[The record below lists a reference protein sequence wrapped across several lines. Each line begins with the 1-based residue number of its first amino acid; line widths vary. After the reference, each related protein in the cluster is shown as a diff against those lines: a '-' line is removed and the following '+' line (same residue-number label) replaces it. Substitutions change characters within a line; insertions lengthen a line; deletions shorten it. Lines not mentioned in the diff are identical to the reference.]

1 MNVRNRFAILIFLD
15 KKLRFQDLI
24 AGRNGHRCTY
34 LHTYLCHHHRRVV
47 IVTATTVPVLW
58 PPLSRPA
65 ALLVVLPPPPPA
77 HGAAVAVADVAVV
90 VVVPA
95 AAAADDGVLSR
106 RAALAVHLGVVHFEV
121 DRLQEREKSA
131 CGCE

>member
-1 MNVRNRFAILIFLD
+1 M
-15 KKLRFQDLI
+15 
-24 AGRNGHRCTY
+24 
-34 LHTYLCHHHRRVV
+34 
-47 IVTATTVPVLW
+47 TATTVPVLW

-95 AAAADDGVLSR
+95 AAADDGVLSR
-106 RAALAVHLGVVHFEV
+106 RAALAVHLGVVHFEM
-121 DRLQEREKSA
+121 DRLQEREKRA